1 MKTLTVVLLAVIL
14 ACGPGVN
21 WQRPSDITPLPG
33 VTEERVVDRR
43 QYLDIE
49 EVPSVFR
56 RIDEDPMMG
65 QVFFLFSDRGNAC
78 MVNDKDFVMAADG
91 ELWPCKWRQSSRGID

>member
-1 MKTLTVVLLAVIL
+1 MKTLLLVLVVLIS
-14 ACGPGVN
+14 ACGAGSN
-21 WQRPSDITPLPG
+21 WQRPSDIMPLPG

-49 EVPSVFR
+49 EVPSIFR
-56 RIDEDPMMG
+56 RVGEDPMMG

-78 MVNDKDFVMAADG
+78 MVDDKDFVMAPDG
-91 ELWPCKWRQSSRGID
+91 EMWPCKWRQRTRGGD